1 MRVKQKDS
9 AGRGVATL
17 GELTITTKDTQFS
30 YKLAALGTVGTT
42 AGMIAILSTVAS
54 QTAIKALHACLSK
67 AAKTTFS
74 AKCEG
79 FDPDWE
85 LMAASGGYR
94 FQAVKL
100 GYSTWHSLALAR
112 TPGLISKLND
122 TSLWTEL
129 QRESITT
136 PLLPS
141 WLPWLRKELEREGH
155 LTALHS
161 FQCGG
166 AVLDLN
172 TESLDELVSRG
183 LRRRRFTI

>member
-1 MRVKQKDS
+1 MRVKQKDT
-9 AGRGVATL
+9 AGRDIATL
-17 GELTITTKDTQFS
+17 GEFTLTTNDTRFT
-30 YKLAALGTVGTT
+30 YRLAALGTVGTA
-42 AGMIAILSTVAS
+42 AGTIATLSTVAS

-74 AKCEG
+74 AKCDG

-85 LMAASGGYR
+85 LMAASTGYR

-100 GYSTWHSLALAR
+100 GYSTWHSLAMAR
-112 TPGLISKLND
+112 TPGLICKLNE

-129 QRESITT
+129 QRDTITT
-136 PLLPS
+136 PLLPN

-155 LTALHS
+155 LTPLHA
-161 FQCGG
+161 FRCDG

-172 TESLDELVSRG
+172 TESLDKIVSRG
-183 LRRRRFTI
+183 LRRGRLTI

>member
-9 AGRGVATL
+9 AERGLTTL
-17 GELTITTKDTQFS
+17 GEFTITTNDTQFT
-30 YKLAALGTVGTT
+30 YKLAALGTVGTE
-42 AGMIAILSTVAS
+42 AGTIAILSTVAS

-74 AKCEG
+74 ANCEG
-79 FDPDWE
+79 FEPEWE
-85 LMAASGGYR
+85 LRAAEMGYR

-112 TPGLISKLND
+112 TPGLICKLNE

-129 QRESITT
+129 QCGNVTT
-136 PLLPS
+136 PILPG

-155 LTALHS
+155 LTPLHS
-161 FQCGG
+161 FQCDG
-166 AVLDLN
+166 AVLELD
-172 TESLDELVSRG
+172 TESLDKIVSRG
-183 LRRRRFTI
+183 LRRRRLAI